1 MSYGNLLDM
10 TARMAV
16 NTFALKA
23 RYFYRER
30 KSGRRYQFKEKLMET
45 ELFFETIDAATNLS
59 VQKKMRGFLLTRRA
73 KERLD
78 AWLAGLD
85 VNNRGPKHAG
95 DAIIVQDFAGNERQY
110 RIDGREPLEAIGPNE
125 ALFRFNT
132 FLETKNEHTSQ
143 AGR

>member
-1 MSYGNLLDM
+1 
-10 TARMAV
+10 
-16 NTFALKA
+16 
-23 RYFYRER
+23 
-30 KSGRRYQFKEKLMET
+30 MET

-125 ALFRFNT
+125 ALWRFNT
-132 FLETKNEHTSQ
+132 FLETKNEHASQ
-143 AGR
+143 SGR